1 MVSLGAF
8 ATLAVSSPAIAQ
20 SPPAQSA
27 PEQSAPEQS
36 AFVVP
41 RSSPAAQSDTVFP
54 VFLPGSSGPTYP
66 RKLRRDDFEGHVL
79 LEFVVDSTGHA
90 IGSTLKILSSSHELF
105 TTSVREFLTVR
116 RYDPG
121 ALHGRKINVS
131 VRQQFTFKLHQ

>member
-20 SPPAQSA
+20 SAPAQSA
-27 PEQSAPEQS
+27 PKQS